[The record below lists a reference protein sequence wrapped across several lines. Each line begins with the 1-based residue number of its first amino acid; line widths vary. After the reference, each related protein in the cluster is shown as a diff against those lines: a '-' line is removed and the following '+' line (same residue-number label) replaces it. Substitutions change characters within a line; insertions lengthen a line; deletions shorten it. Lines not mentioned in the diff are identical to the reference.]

1 MALTYLWSSIMLAA
15 SDLLECHLGG
25 LLGRLGGLLT
35 QAICGSSSGPS
46 WKPVGPSWRPTASIP
61 AISYPMVSCVG
72 VTSVALVCM
81 SGLLVFLSV
90 AWRGP
95 VVRLSSALVFG
106 QSSMINVSGHAGS
119 TIVKSRRNAAAAK
132 HCKSLPCIPSLKVSS
147 RSSKLQI
154 MGQAK
159 GGATVSTQIM
169 FNFLNITK
177 TALDFNGWVHEYRGR
192 VFNQDADHEEYRCS
206 ECGLNGLKCLQ
217 IVRNPLDRVVSSYI
231 HTMSS
236 KIHTFIEREIADFAA
251 DASFAEFIAFLKRT
265 AATRSRYWQDMHYLP
280 QCDNVCKHTEFDRV
294 QHLPLES
301 LDAGLAWFGQTENI
315 QGLTRNNMSSHHYV
329 KKSPRVD
336 PGAAYLRYSK
346 HLHDSPPSYESFL
359 AEPSIFKDLCCL
371 FRADI
376 ELYRMSCSSEWL
388 QGCAECVD
396 SCARELRRL
405 APCD

>member
-1 MALTYLWSSIMLAA
+1 
-15 SDLLECHLGG
+15 
-25 LLGRLGGLLT
+25 
-35 QAICGSSSGPS
+35 
-46 WKPVGPSWRPTASIP
+46 
-61 AISYPMVSCVG
+61 
-72 VTSVALVCM
+72 
-81 SGLLVFLSV
+81 
-90 AWRGP
+90 
-95 VVRLSSALVFG
+95 
-106 QSSMINVSGHAGS
+106 
-119 TIVKSRRNAAAAK
+119 
-132 HCKSLPCIPSLKVSS
+132 
-147 RSSKLQI
+147 
-154 MGQAK
+154 
-159 GGATVSTQIM
+159 
-169 FNFLNITK
+169 
-177 TALDFNGWVHEYRGR
+177 
-192 VFNQDADHEEYRCS
+192 
-206 ECGLNGLKCLQ
+206 
-217 IVRNPLDRVVSSYI
+217 
-231 HTMSS
+231 MSS

-265 AATRSRYWQDMHYLP
+265 AATRSHYWQDMHYLP

-359 AEPSIFKDLCCL
+359 AEPSIFKDVCCL